1 MNDVTAVPET
11 PPLSRERFAGL
22 LDAGTSVERRCLLY
36 ELTGGIPGWLATLA
50 PLTDPELRELART
63 GLFPGPL
70 PQHAREPDR
79 LGPVER
85 DVVRAAAVLGDP
97 FDPALAAAVAR
108 RGAAAVLPALDVL
121 AERGVISPH
130 TVGTPLFRFRHPL
143 LRAVV
148 YARIPPGA
156 RIAAHARAAEV
167 LDETGAEPAQ
177 RAVHVARSAAPG
189 DLSAVRLLADAA
201 DHVLGSA
208 PERAV
213 EWLRAARRIAPFD
226 TPPALRRRL
235 VLALWRAAER
245 VGDHRLCRE
254 LLPELGDLEDA
265 TAVAELRA
273 RLAIDLGRHDEA
285 RDLLTA
291 GLRAAPEDK
300 APPLRLRLALLAAVR
315 GELPAVRELL
325 AEDRGPE
332 AAAVVA
338 LAGAVA
344 GHTADYR
351 AGAAAAAAF
360 LRAMD
365 AAALA
370 EHVETVVR
378 LGWAAHVAEDFSAA
392 AGLFARGVR
401 AARRAGRS
409 GALPRLLL
417 GHACAL
423 LALGRLAEALR
434 SAEDCEARAS
444 TLHRPDLAG
453 FARLL
458 RASALTWRDG
468 CPRTG
473 AAAAAPATVERLW
486 WAVLPPEAGRRPP
499 GNEDHDGPG
508 GSGGPGSRDGDDG
521 PGGPGSPAG
530 PISHDAPGAP
540 GSPGS
545 PGSPGGLEG
554 SGVLEGSGAGVPRI
568 APGRRARDLYARAEA
583 VDDGLALPLL
593 REAASGFADR
603 RMALWEGHTR
613 LLLAQ
618 RLARAG
624 ELSAAA
630 EEAGRAKAL
639 AVATGSGRLRRL
651 AIDQQRAIGGRR
663 PRVGAAT
670 TPALSVRESEI
681 VRMVRLG
688 MPNRDIADTLV
699 ISVKTVEAH
708 LTRIFRKTG
717 VRSRTALAA
726 AAAGGTAPG

>member
-1 MNDVTAVPET
+1 
-11 PPLSRERFAGL
+11 
-22 LDAGTSVERRCLLY
+22 
-36 ELTGGIPGWLATLA
+36 
-50 PLTDPELRELART
+50 
-63 GLFPGPL
+63 
-70 PQHAREPDR
+70 
-79 LGPVER
+79 
-85 DVVRAAAVLGDP
+85 
-97 FDPALAAAVAR
+97 
-108 RGAAAVLPALDVL
+108 
-121 AERGVISPH
+121 
-130 TVGTPLFRFRHPL
+130 
-143 LRAVV
+143 
-148 YARIPPGA
+148 
-156 RIAAHARAAEV
+156 
-167 LDETGAEPAQ
+167 
-177 RAVHVARSAAPG
+177 
-189 DLSAVRLLADAA
+189 
-201 DHVLGSA
+201 
-208 PERAV
+208 
-213 EWLRAARRIAPFD
+213 
-226 TPPALRRRL
+226 
-235 VLALWRAAER
+235 
-245 VGDHRLCRE
+245 
-254 LLPELGDLEDA
+254 
-265 TAVAELRA
+265 
-273 RLAIDLGRHDEA
+273 
-285 RDLLTA
+285 
-291 GLRAAPEDK
+291 
-300 APPLRLRLALLAAVR
+300 
-315 GELPAVRELL
+315 
-325 AEDRGPE
+325 
-332 AAAVVA
+332 
-338 LAGAVA
+338 
-344 GHTADYR
+344 
-351 AGAAAAAAF
+351 
-360 LRAMD
+360 
-365 AAALA
+365 
-370 EHVETVVR
+370 
-378 LGWAAHVAEDFSAA
+378 
-392 AGLFARGVR
+392 
-401 AARRAGRS
+401 
-409 GALPRLLL
+409 
-417 GHACAL
+417 
-423 LALGRLAEALR
+423 
-434 SAEDCEARAS
+434 
-444 TLHRPDLAG
+444 
-453 FARLL
+453 
-458 RASALTWRDG
+458 
-468 CPRTG
+468 
-473 AAAAAPATVERLW
+473 
-486 WAVLPPEAGRRPP
+486 PP